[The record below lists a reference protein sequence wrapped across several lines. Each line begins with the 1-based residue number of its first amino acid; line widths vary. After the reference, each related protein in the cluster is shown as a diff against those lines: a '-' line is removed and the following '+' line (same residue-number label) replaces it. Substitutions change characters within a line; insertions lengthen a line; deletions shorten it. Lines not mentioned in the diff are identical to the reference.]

1 MGSDSKFT
9 PTILFSKDFSLRDK
23 LTVGV
28 EESLRGVK
36 STRDLSFT
44 IRCTARA
51 CSSGPMVEYTMAVS
65 SPARRAARACISGRT
80 AKSMT
85 ANSKKITALAL
96 AFFTIPTERDSREHG
111 GTGRSTEKA
120 STFGQQVRSTTV
132 FTWMGIRKIRG
143 NLTILLCLSM
153 NSNKATA
160 AFKNDRRWLTRL
172 KGRTEVINSFH
183 ILNNLREFA
192 VQSIA

>member
-1 MGSDSKFT
+1 MDSDSKST

-51 CSSGPMVEYTMAVS
+51 CSSGLMVEYTMAVS

-160 AFKNDRRWLTRL
+160 AFKNERRRLTRL
-172 KGRTEVINSFH
+172 KGRTEVLTLFT
-183 ILNNLREFA
+183 F
-192 VQSIA
+192 